1 MSTDAPA
8 NKYQFMVYA
17 PDKTDE
23 GALQRRMS
31 VRQQHLENA
40 RNLGADGILKFG
52 RALLSP
58 ESISTPGA
66 EQKLIGSLMVFEA
79 PKLEDVKQLIESDLY
94 YTNGVWDPERIVIL
108 PFQGLP
114 LTGNFA

>member
-1 MSTDAPA
+1 MSTVPA

-23 GALQRRMS
+23 GTLQRRMS

-40 RNLGADGILKFG
+40 KKLGADGILKFG
-52 RALLSP
+52 RGLLSP

-66 EQKLIGSLMVFEA
+66 EQKLIGSLMIFEA
-79 PKLEDVKQLIESDLY
+79 PKLEDVKKLIESDLY
-94 YTNGVWDPERIVIL
+94 YTNSVWDPERIVIL
-108 PFQGLP
+108 PFLGLP
-114 LTGNFA
+114 LSGNFA